1 MKRKNN
7 YSPQLPEKEINRIV
21 QELSDPKLSPT
32 SYSHYQET
40 EEWLIVERL
49 LKKLKNNRDIEI
61 KTPLKNVVGYMVKEL
76 RNKKDLSILV
86 KENFSRKSN
95 GQTRK
100 HA

>member
-40 EEWLIVERL
+40 EE
-49 LKKLKNNRDIEI
+49 
-61 KTPLKNVVGYMVKEL
+61 
-76 RNKKDLSILV
+76 
-86 KENFSRKSN
+86 
-95 GQTRK
+95 
-100 HA
+100 

>member
-1 MKRKNN
+1 
-7 YSPQLPEKEINRIV
+7 
-21 QELSDPKLSPT
+21 
-32 SYSHYQET
+32 
-40 EEWLIVERL
+40 
-49 LKKLKNNRDIEI
+49 LKNNRDIEI